1 MGHKLT
7 MCFREAW
14 GKCLYFS
21 LATVVNNMKYYYYYY
36 FGTNEPIHCEEE
48 ERTEYY
54 FVKPK
59 YLDFIICILYSR
71 VNLVIK

>member
-21 LATVVNNMKYYYYYY
+21 LAAVVNNMKYYYYYY
-36 FGTNEPIHCEEE
+36 YYYYCFGTNEPIHHERGRKNGVLFCESQI
-48 ERTEYY
+48 
-54 FVKPK
+54 FGFH
-59 YLDFIICILYSR
+59 YLYTL
-71 VNLVIK
+71 L

>member
-1 MGHKLT
+1 

-21 LATVVNNMKYYYYYY
+21 LATVVNNMKCYYYY

-48 ERTEYY
+48 ERMVYY
-54 FVKPK
+54 FVKTHN
-59 YLDFIICILYSR
+59 IWISLYVYFTLGLIFSL
-71 VNLVIK
+71 NNI